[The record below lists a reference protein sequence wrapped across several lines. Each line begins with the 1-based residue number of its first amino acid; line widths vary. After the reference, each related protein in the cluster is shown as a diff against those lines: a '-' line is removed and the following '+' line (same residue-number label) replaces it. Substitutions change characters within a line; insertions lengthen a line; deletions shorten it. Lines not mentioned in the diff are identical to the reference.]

1 MPVKAAA
8 SSTAPRTA
16 AHVRIDAIEKVYLRK
31 GSAPVRALKPVRLDI
46 EKGEFLSLVGPSG
59 CGKTTLLMAMCGLL
73 EPTSGTVSLG
83 GEPVRAGNPRIGV
96 AFQQPT
102 LLRWRTVW
110 DNVLLPSKIMGR
122 LDRATRERAEE
133 LLEVTGL
140 GAFKKHYPHEL
151 SGGMQQRAAI
161 ARALVGEPE
170 LLLMDEPFAALDE
183 FTREKLNDEL
193 LRLWS
198 RRAMTVVFVTHNI
211 SEAVYL
217 SDRIAIMAPRPG
229 RLVDVTTVTLA
240 RPRSAQ
246 VRNDK
251 EFFRQVRDT
260 RLRLDRL
267 SDGDTD
273 VHGSAPVEG
282 ARDAG

>member
-1 MPVKAAA
+1 MPVRTA
-8 SSTAPRTA
+8 SSTAPRTP
-16 AHVRIDAIEKVYLRK
+16 AHVRIDAIEKVYVRK
-31 GSAPVRALKPVRLDI
+31 GSAPIRALKPVRLDI
-46 EKGEFLSLVGPSG
+46 DKGEFLSLVGPSG
-59 CGKTTLLMAMCGLL
+59 CGKTTLLMMMCGLL
-73 EPTSGTVSLG
+73 DPTSGTVALG

-110 DNVLLPSKIMGR
+110 DNVILPSKIMGR
-122 LDRATRERAEE
+122 LDRTTRERAEE
-133 LLEVTGL
+133 LLELTGL

-229 RLVDVTTVTLA
+229 RLVDVTTVALA
-240 RPRSAQ
+240 RPRRSQ
-246 VRNDK
+246 VRND
-251 EFFRQVRDT
+251 EAFFRQVRNT
-260 RLRLDRL
+260 RMLLDRL
-267 SDGDTD
+267 SDVDAETEP
-273 VHGSAPVEG
+273 AKG

>member
-1 MPVKAAA
+1 MKGGVPV
-8 SSTAPRTA
+8 STASQAAPEAA
-16 AHVRIDAIEKVYLRK
+16 AHVHVDEAEKVYVRR
-31 GSAPVRALKPVRLDI
+31 GNPPVRALRPVRLDI
-46 EKGEFLSLVGPSG
+46 RKGEFLSLVGPSG
-59 CGKTTLLMAMCGLL
+59 CGKTTLLMMMCGLL
-73 EPTSGTVSLG
+73 APTSGAVSLG
-83 GEPVRAGNPRIGV
+83 AEPVRAGDPRIGV

-102 LLRWRTVW
+102 LLKWRTVW
-110 DNVLLPSKIMGR
+110 DNVILPAKIMGR
-122 LDRATRERAEE
+122 LDRAARDRADE
-133 LLEVTGL
+133 LLELTGL
-140 GAFKKHYPHEL
+140 SAFKKSYPYEL

-198 RRAMTVVFVTHNI
+198 RGSMTVVFVTHNI

-229 RLVDVTTVTLA
+229 RLVDLADVGLA

-246 VRNDK
+246 VRNDE

-260 RLRLDRL
+260 RLLLDRL
-267 SDGDTD
+267 SEPEE
-273 VHGSAPVEG
+273 V
-282 ARDAG
+282 RDAG